1 MVDETETLGAD
12 EGNEEVSEEEETE
25 EEL

>member
-12 EGNEEVSEEEETE
+12 EGNEEVAEEEETE